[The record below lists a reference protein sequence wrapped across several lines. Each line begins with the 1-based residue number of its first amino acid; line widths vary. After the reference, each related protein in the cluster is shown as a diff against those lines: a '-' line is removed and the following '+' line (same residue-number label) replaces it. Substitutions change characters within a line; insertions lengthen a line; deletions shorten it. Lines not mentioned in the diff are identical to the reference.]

1 MSTRRATKIVAT
13 LGPASSDP
21 DLLEKMIRAGVNV
34 VRLNFSH
41 GKAQDHIDRATLVRA
56 AAQRAGR
63 EVAIMAD
70 LQGPKIRVGKFAE
83 GKVMLEPGMPF
94 VLDASRTELGDLQG
108 VGLDYKEL
116 PRDVKAGDVL
126 LLNDGLIVLTV
137 TAVRGEQ
144 VHTVVKL
151 GGELSNN
158 KGINKQGGGL
168 TAPALTAKDME
179 DIRTAMS
186 FQADYVAVSFPK
198 NATDMEMAR
207 QLCNVAAAEYRHKP
221 GLIAKIERAEAIP
234 RLEEILAASD
244 GIMVARGDLAVE
256 VGNAVV
262 PALQKRMIRLARD
275 NDKVVITATQMM
287 ESMITNP
294 VPTRAE
300 VSDVAN
306 AVLDGTDAV
315 MLSAETA
322 AGKYPL
328 ETVEEMAKIC
338 SAAEAAE
345 EVELE
350 ADFMGKSFNRID
362 QSIAM
367 GALFTAHHLG
377 AKAIVA
383 MTDSGSTAL
392 WMSRHRIHVPIYAL
406 TTKVATQRRMA
417 LFRNVRPLLMDT
429 SGDRDT
435 ALVQAEAH
443 LKKRSIVDSGDVY
456 VITCDE
462 TMGAPGGTNMLKI
475 CRVRLSLRAPDARRG
490 ARGPLGRLSGH
501 GVAQRHTA
509 KISAVTAG
517 LPSRGLPAC
526 TDSSLPPRDL
536 HHVSRFH
543 ARTAGPRR
551 GQRLRHSGLQRQQSG
566 TGSGRHGGGRR
577 SGRSGHPAGQRRCP
591 QVRR

>member
-1 MSTRRATKIVAT
+1 MIRRATKIVAT

-21 DLLEKMIRAGVNV
+21 EMLEALIRAGVDV

-41 GKAQDHIDRATLVRA
+41 GKAQDHIDRARLVRE

-83 GKVMLEPGMPF
+83 GKVFLEHGQKF
-94 VLDASRTELGDLQG
+94 VLDAGRVELGDIDA
-108 VGLDYKEL
+108 VGLDYKAL
-116 PRDVKAGDVL
+116 PEEVKAGDVL
-126 LLNDGLIVLTV
+126 LLNDGLIVITV
-137 TAVRGEQ
+137 DAVVGQQ
-144 VHTVVKL
+144 VHTTVKL

-168 TAPALTAKDME
+168 TAPALTAKDMD

-207 QLCNVAAAEYRHKP
+207 QLCNVAAAQYNHKP

-234 RLEEILAASD
+234 KLLEILLASD

-256 VGNAVV
+256 VGNAAV
-262 PALQKRMIRLARD
+262 PALQKRMIKLAREH
-275 NDKVVITATQMM
+275 DKVVITATQMM

-328 ETVEEMAKIC
+328 ETVKEMAQIC
-338 SAAEAAE
+338 LAAESGE
-345 EVELE
+345 GTKLD
-350 ADFMGKSFNRID
+350 ADFIGKTFARID
-362 QSIAM
+362 QAIAM
-367 GALFTAHHLG
+367 GALFTAHHMG

-383 MTDSGSTAL
+383 MSDSGSTAL
-392 WMSRHRIHVPIYAL
+392 WMSRHLIQVPIYAL
-406 TTKVATQRRMA
+406 TPKLVSQRKMT
-417 LFRNVRPLLMDT
+417 LYRNVRPLLM
-429 SGDRDT
+429 GAVADRDD
-435 ALVQAEAH
+435 ALRDAEKQ
-443 LKKRSIVDSGDVY
+443 LKKLGIMDTGDVY
-456 VITCDE
+456 AITCGE
-462 TMGAPGGTNMLKI
+462 PMGAPGGTNMLKI
-475 CRVRLSLRAPDARRG
+475 CRVS
-490 ARGPLGRLSGH
+490 
-501 GVAQRHTA
+501 
-509 KISAVTAG
+509 
-517 LPSRGLPAC
+517 
-526 TDSSLPPRDL
+526 
-536 HHVSRFH
+536 
-543 ARTAGPRR
+543 
-551 GQRLRHSGLQRQQSG
+551 
-566 TGSGRHGGGRR
+566 
-577 SGRSGHPAGQRRCP
+577 
-591 QVRR
+591 

>member
-1 MSTRRATKIVAT
+1 MPRRATKIVAT

-21 DLLEKMIRAGVNV
+21 ALLEQMIRAGVNV

-41 GKAQDHIDRATLVRA
+41 GTAQDHIERARLVRE

-83 GKVMLEPGMPF
+83 GKVFLEPGQKF
-94 VLDASRTELGDLQG
+94 ILDAARTELGDIDA
-108 VGLDYKEL
+108 VGLDYKAL
-116 PRDVKAGDVL
+116 PREVKAGDVL
-126 LLNDGLIVLTV
+126 LLNDGLIVITV
-137 TAVRGEQ
+137 DAVKGEA
-144 VHTVVKL
+144 VHTTVKL

-168 TAPALTAKDME
+168 TAPALTGKDME

-207 QLCNVAAAEYRHKP
+207 QLCNVAAADYNHKP

-234 RLEEILAASD
+234 KLLEILLASD

-256 VGNAVV
+256 VGNAIV
-262 PALQKRMIRLARD
+262 PGLQKRMIKLAREHD
-275 NDKVVITATQMM
+275 RVVITATQMM

-328 ETVEEMAKIC
+328 ETIVEMAKIC
-338 SAAEAAE
+338 HAAEGHE
-345 EVELE
+345 DFELE
-350 ADFMGKSFNRID
+350 ADFTGKTFQHID
-362 QSIAM
+362 QTIAM

-392 WMSRHRIHVPIYAL
+392 WMSRHLIRVPIYAL
-406 TTKVATQRRMA
+406 TSKVATQRKMA
-417 LFRNVRPLLMDT
+417 LYRNVQPLFVDT
-429 SGDRDT
+429 SADRDT
-435 ALVQAEAH
+435 ALREAENH
-443 LKKRSIVDSGDVY
+443 LKARGIVQKGDVY
-456 VITCDE
+456 AITCGE
-462 TMGAPGGTNMLKI
+462 PMNSPGGTNMLKI
-475 CRVRLSLRAPDARRG
+475 C
-490 ARGPLGRLSGH
+490 
-501 GVAQRHTA
+501 
-509 KISAVTAG
+509 
-517 LPSRGLPAC
+517 
-526 TDSSLPPRDL
+526 
-536 HHVSRFH
+536 
-543 ARTAGPRR
+543 
-551 GQRLRHSGLQRQQSG
+551 
-566 TGSGRHGGGRR
+566 
-577 SGRSGHPAGQRRCP
+577 
-591 QVRR
+591 QVE